1 MKDETYVFIQDLK
14 EKKTIGRGSFN
25 KRTHVGGSGKKKWK
39 AELMTNKE
47 LAKMN
52 GELKT
57 YRLNDPMTWAE
68 FKALPDGIKKI
79 YIKGIREK
87 FNCPDS
93 VLARMM
99 GGDPSTFLKLLKK
112 LRLPHGA
119 GNKNKNWD
127 RAGFEAWATGNKIEE
142 LEVSEETVTEVTEVT
157 EETEVT
163 EVIED
168 PKKNEGIHWE
178 FTERKKAIPMTGSM
192 KFEGKI
198 EEILDSVY
206 ALLGGA
212 EVTINIY
219 WERKDGAEK

>member
-68 FKALPDGIKKI
+68 FKALPDDIKKM

-93 VLARMM
+93 VFARMM

-112 LRLPHGA
+112 LGLPHGA
-119 GNKNKNWD
+119 GHKNKNWD
-127 RAGFEAWATGNKIEE
+127 RADFEAWATGNKIEE
-142 LEVSEETVTEVTEVT
+142 LEVSEETVTEVTE
-157 EETEVT
+157 EL
-163 EVIED
+163 
-168 PKKNEGIHWE
+168 KKNEGIHCE

-192 KFEGKI
+192 KFEGKT
-198 EEILDSVY
+198 EDILETIASV
-206 ALLGGA
+206 LGGA
-212 EVTINIY
+212 NVTLNIY
-219 WERKDGAEK
+219 WETEDGATE